1 MVRITHPAN
10 TGLGGFL
17 GLNPFLV
24 RASFEPTKHATD
36 CWPHGLNPFLVRA
49 SFELLSPKTCV
60 IILGRLN
67 PFLVRASFEPLLTFL
82 NDRNF
87 KELREIFIDYFST
100 EKS

>member
-24 RASFEPTKHATD
+24 RASFE
-36 CWPHGLNPFLVRA
+36 LNDLA
-49 SFELLSPKTCV
+49 SSHLLF
-60 IILGRLN
+60 GLN